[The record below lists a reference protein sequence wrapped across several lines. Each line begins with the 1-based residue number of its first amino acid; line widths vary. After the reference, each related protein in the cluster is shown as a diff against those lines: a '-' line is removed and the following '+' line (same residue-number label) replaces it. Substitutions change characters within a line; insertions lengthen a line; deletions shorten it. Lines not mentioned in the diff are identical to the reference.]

1 MVMNVNDFNNLSHCS
16 NDDDR
21 SFQQYNLDN
30 MDFKIVLPGNKTG
43 RKYSLLEIQFS
54 AEKENE
60 IPCICIVEK
69 P

>member
-30 MDFKIVLPGNKTG
+30 MDFKIVLSGNKTG

-60 IPCICIVEK
+60 IPCICIVDK